1 MTSYPFNLD
10 QEDRRAF
17 VDGYAA
23 AINGTA
29 RDVPSLLVCA
39 LKATVTLPDK
49 TRFAYLVTFKSHRVF
64 RFAFGTT
71 MGTPFDSPQ
80 VKAFFASATINGI
93 DTPYA

>member
-1 MTSYPFNLD
+1 VTSYPFNLD

-49 TRFAYLVTFKSHRVF
+49 TRFAYLVTFTSHRVLQ
-64 RFAFGTT
+64 FAFSTT

-93 DTPYA
+93 DTPYP